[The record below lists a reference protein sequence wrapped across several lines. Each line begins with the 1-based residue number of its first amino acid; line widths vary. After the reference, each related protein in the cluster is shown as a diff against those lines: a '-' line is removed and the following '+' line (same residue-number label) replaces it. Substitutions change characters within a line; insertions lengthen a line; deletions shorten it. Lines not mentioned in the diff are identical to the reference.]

1 MLELQFSELNF
12 FQQLVVLKEVA
23 EQFEKEGDPLIAS
36 ELIYMIKNIELPEII
51 TSGEIAGVA

>member
-12 FQQLVVLKEVA
+12 IQQLVVLKEVA

-36 ELIYMIKNIELPEII
+36 ELI
-51 TSGEIAGVA
+51 